1 MAGFL
6 TFLLGLVY
14 AIILIWIIRRYSIKH
29 IPGGS
34 YIKGEKRTYRLA
46 NVLRIIISVV
56 LVSSV
61 FTAII
66 WPFAFYVYPAIRHLF
81 DPSFLTDKIMSFDIN
96 TFFRLDLKMQS
107 ALKITGLEDQTLRG
121 KVSMGI
127 IPQKIIFWHIYQL
140 LDWLKNLILCYIL
153 LEFHNIF
160 TSICNGDAFTGVITG
175 SLKKMGIII
184 IIWNS
189 LSPFVQYYGY
199 GAVLKNI
206 TVSTEALKITPYF
219 YVGIE
224 YLFLGVALL
233 VLAGII
239 NEAVKMHE
247 EQRLTI

>member
-6 TFLLGLVY
+6 TFVLGVIY
-14 AIILIWIIRRYSIKH
+14 ALFLIWIIRRYSIKY
-29 IPGGS
+29 IPGVSNIGG
-34 YIKGEKRTYRLA
+34 KKRPNRLA
-46 NVLRIIISVV
+46 NVLRIILSVV

-66 WPFAFYVYPAIRHLF
+66 WPFAFYVYPATRHLF
-81 DPSFLTDKIMSFDIN
+81 DPSFLTNSIMSFDIH
-96 TFFRLDLKMQS
+96 TFFRLDLSMQS
-107 ALKITGLEDQTLRG
+107 AFKITGLEDQTLRG

-127 IPQKIIFWHIYQL
+127 IPQKIIYWHTYQL
-140 LDWLKNLILCYIL
+140 LDWLKNLLGCYIL
-153 LEFHNIF
+153 LEFRNIF

-175 SLKKMGIII
+175 SLKKMGIVI

-199 GAVLKNI
+199 GVLLKNI
-206 TVSTEALKITPYF
+206 TASTEALKITPYF

-233 VLAGII
+233 VLAGVI
-239 NEAVKMHE
+239 NEAVKIHE